1 MPKGIENQPVSQV
14 QWIPRDRLKA
24 NAYNPN
30 VVAPPEME
38 LLKLSIIEDGWT
50 QPIVIRPDMEIIDG
64 FHRWTVSKDPE
75 ILELTDGKVPCVMLN
90 VPYEHQILS
99 TVRHNRARG
108 IHGIDPMSDIV
119 ACLLEKGAISREE
132 VQKRLVMD
140 EEEVIRLYDNSG
152 MPELVGRDYFSKG
165 WKPDRKLKK

>member
-1 MPKGIENQPVSQV
+1 
-14 QWIPRDRLKA
+14 
-24 NAYNPN
+24 
-30 VVAPPEME
+30 
-38 LLKLSIIEDGWT
+38 
-50 QPIVIRPDMEIIDG
+50 
-64 FHRWTVSKDPE
+64 
-75 ILELTDGKVPCVMLN
+75 MLN

-119 ACLLEKGAISREE
+119 AFLLEKGAISREE

>member
-119 ACLLEKGAISREE
+119 AFLLEKGAISRDE